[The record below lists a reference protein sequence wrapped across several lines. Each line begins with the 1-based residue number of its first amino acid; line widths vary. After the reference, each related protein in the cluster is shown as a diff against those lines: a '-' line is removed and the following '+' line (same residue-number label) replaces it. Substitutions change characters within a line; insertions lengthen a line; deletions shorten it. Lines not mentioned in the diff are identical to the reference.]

1 MCAMDTLFKLSLSSS
16 SVLHEGE
23 GASAGPPPPRTDC
36 RPYGFT
42 PAQIRAQFGAT
53 PGERLVEVDGKRI
66 PVYDSTLP
74 NGRRIPLLKAMLT
87 TACERDCN
95 YCSFRAGRTMRRIS
109 FRADEMART
118 FKRFFDL
125 GYVHGLF
132 LSTGILRGGA
142 ATQDK
147 LLDTAEILRTRLGYR
162 DYLHLKIMPGAE
174 RDQVLRAMQLAD
186 RVSINLEAPNPSRL
200 ETLAPSKRF
209 NDELVR
215 PLGWMQEIRETIAP
229 TGTWDGRWPS
239 SATQFVVGAAG
250 ESDVEILHTVQHLI
264 QTLGLRRT
272 YFEAFSPVHDTP
284 FENEPPEDPLRQ
296 HRLYQ
301 ASYLLR
307 DYGFQFEDLP
317 FDEHGRLPLHQ
328 DPKNL
333 YAQTHLQHQPIEIH
347 QADRC
352 KLMRI
357 PGVGPQRADAI
368 LRARRHGRLQNL
380 QDLNR
385 IGVFAEQA
393 APYITMGGRRPTRQL
408 RLFR

>member
-1 MCAMDTLFKLSLSSS
+1 MEPLLKLSLSSG

-23 GASAGPPPPRTDC
+23 GAHAAPRTAPNGC

-42 PAQIRAQFGAT
+42 PAELRMRFGAS
-53 PGERLVEVDGKRI
+53 PGERTVEVDGKRI

-74 NGRRIPLLKAMLT
+74 NGRRSPLLKAMLT
-87 TACERDCN
+87 TACERDCR
-95 YCSFRAGRTMRRIS
+95 YCAFRAGRTMRRIS
-109 FRADEMART
+109 FQAEEMART

-186 RVSINLEAPNPSRL
+186 RVSINLEAPNPTRL

-209 NDELVR
+209 HDELVR
-215 PLGWMQEIRETIAP
+215 PLDWIQEIRQTIAP
-229 TGTWDGRWPS
+229 TAVWDGRWAS
-239 SATQFVVGAAG
+239 SATQFVFGAAG

-272 YFEAFSPVHDTP
+272 YFEAFSPVRDTP

-307 DYGFQFEDLP
+307 DYGFQMEDLP
-317 FDEHGRLPLHQ
+317 FDGQGRLPLHQ
-328 DPKNL
+328 DPKSL
-333 YAQTHLQHQPIEIH
+333 YAQTHLQEQPVEIH
-347 QADRC
+347 KADRRQ
-352 KLMRI
+352 LMQI
-357 PGVGPQRADAI
+357 PGIGPQRAEAI
-368 LRARRHGRLQNL
+368 LGARRDGSLRDL
-380 QDLNR
+380 QDLKR
-385 IGVFAEQA
+385 IGVLAEQA
-393 APYITMGGRRPTRQL
+393 APYITMAGKRPIQQL
-408 RLFR
+408 RLFN